1 MIVVRI
7 WEGIGNQM
15 FQYAYAKALERET
28 GIKVCLEIER
38 VYRDSFK
45 NEDLNVE
52 RKYSL
57 ENFNISLE
65 KVKINTKKWDFLR
78 QKNIFDNFLFF
89 LSSHGYWFNRFYTD
103 IEDQYKY
110 KKELLQIKNNSY
122 VMGHFMNKKYYDNV
136 KEILKEEF
144 QLKNEILLSN
154 ELEEIFM
161 KHQTVSV
168 HIRRGDYVL
177 LKSTKDKYYYF
188 KAIKYMNNKI
198 KDPFYIVFSDDIEWT
213 KQNLDFG
220 KNVIFISE
228 YKYEDY
234 EELILMSK
242 CNYNIIAN
250 STFSYWG
257 AWLNP
262 NPNKIVIA
270 PANWMSSVLPNEWL
284 LI

>member
-1 MIVVRI
+1 
-7 WEGIGNQM
+7 
-15 FQYAYAKALERET
+15 
-28 GIKVCLEIER
+28 
-38 VYRDSFK
+38 
-45 NEDLNVE
+45 
-52 RKYSL
+52 
-57 ENFNISLE
+57 
-65 KVKINTKKWDFLR
+65 
-78 QKNIFDNFLFF
+78 
-89 LSSHGYWFNRFYTD
+89 
-103 IEDQYKY
+103 
-110 KKELLQIKNNSY
+110 
-122 VMGHFMNKKYYDNV
+122 
-136 KEILKEEF
+136 
-144 QLKNEILLSN
+144 
-154 ELEEIFM
+154 
-161 KHQTVSV
+161 
-168 HIRRGDYVL
+168 
-177 LKSTKDKYYYF
+177 
-188 KAIKYMNNKI
+188 MNNKI